1 MLRRFVALF
10 VSALWVLLSG
20 SQLSAQVLYGSIV
33 GTVTDQSGAVVPD
46 ARVRII
52 NPSTGEG
59 REVSTDN
66 AGTYIIGNVVPGTYN
81 VTVAKSGFRMHTK
94 TGVAATANTV
104 SRVDVQLELGSQTQ
118 QVTVESSATMLQTD
132 KADVHTDLN
141 PQELSNLPLPNY
153 RNYQSLFNL
162 VPGATPTQFQNS
174 VTDTPQRSLTTNVN
188 GTNRNNNTTR
198 IDGAGDVFV
207 WLPHNTVYVPPE
219 ETIETVNI
227 ATDSFDAEQG
237 MAGGASVTVITKSG
251 TNQMHGLGFAYWDDN
266 RLEAR
271 NFFYY
276 GKGTPFSL
284 HNIEGGTISGPI
296 VKDKLFY
303 FGSWEG
309 TWERE
314 NYSSLFT
321 VPTAAQRLGDFSGY
335 STTIYNPS
343 SGNSAGK
350 GRTPFPNNIVPAS
363 SISPI
368 AQQLQSLIPLPNQPG
383 TSSNYFSSGTQVL
396 NRNNFDVKVDWNRTS
411 THHIF
416 AKYSAMKALVQCSFG
431 LGAAGGPGLCNG
443 GPGTAPTLVQVPT
456 LGHSLVITP
465 NLLLDGVLGFN
476 RMGQHG
482 TDSFYGQNVG
492 LNLGIPGTNGPDIRQ
507 SGFPIFNITG
517 YTSLGQ
523 TANWMPFW
531 RHDESWT
538 TSHNLSWT
546 HGSHEFRFGFD
557 LIHYHLNQWQPE
569 AGSYGPRGLLSF
581 DGAITA
587 LSGGASPNQFNA
599 YAAFLL
605 GLDQSVGKSL
615 QNLPLT
621 GREWQF
627 AWYGRDRMQLTRNLT
642 LNLGLRYELYPL
654 VHRDHSGLGR
664 YDLNTNQMIIGG
676 IGGNPENA
684 GITVSHKMFAPRL
697 GLAYRLGS
705 ATVIRAGYGI
715 SYDPLPMSRVFRDP
729 YPLTVVQNFVGGNS
743 YTPFGSL
750 STGIPALFIPNVS
763 SGFVPVPTTEVIS
776 RSPFAGLLH
785 RGYIQSWNFTIERQL
800 PGAIV
805 ASVAYVGTETTHQF
819 VDHELNAGYPG
830 SGTAGLPLYR
840 LFGRTV
846 STLFEDGWLSSHYH
860 SLQVS
865 FNRRLTQGLL
875 LKGAYTRSKAID
887 MADDDGRVGL
897 LFNWPP
903 MLSRNEALAGFD
915 IPNNFQ
921 VGFVYDLPFGRGRSY
936 AQSGVASAILGGWQ
950 LNGTVSAFNGAPFTV
965 TASSASLNAPNNS
978 QTADQVLPTVALL
991 GGIGPGH
998 PYYDPKAFA
1007 PVTGVR
1013 FGTSGRNILRGP
1025 GVFNTNLS
1033 LFRTFPIRERL
1044 NLEFR
1049 AESYNFTN
1057 TPHFNAGSQ
1066 GTSFINANVSAGSFL
1081 QITAANT
1088 DQRQFRLGLRLS
1100 F

>member
-10 VSALWVLLSG
+10 VSALWISLS
-20 SQLSAQVLYGSIV
+20 SPQLRAQVLYGSIV

-46 ARVRII
+46 ARVRTI

-59 REVSTDN
+59 RDVSTDS
-66 AGTYIIGNVVPGTYN
+66 AGAYIIGNVVPGTYN
-81 VTVAKSGFRMHTK
+81 VTVTKPGFRMYTK
-94 TGVAATANTV
+94 TGVAASANTV
-104 SRVDVQLELGSQTQ
+104 SRVDVRLELGSQTQ
-118 QVTVESSATMLQTD
+118 QVTVQSAATLLQTD

-284 HNIEGGTISGPI
+284 HNIDGGTISGPI

-321 VPTAAQRLGDFSGY
+321 VPTAAQRTGDFSGY

-350 GRTPFPNNIVPAS
+350 GRTPFPNNVVPAS
-363 SISPI
+363 LISPI
-368 AQQLQSLIPLPNQPG
+368 AQQLQALIPLPNQPG

-538 TSHNLSWT
+538 TSHNLTWT

-581 DGAITA
+581 DGATTA

-605 GLDQSVGKSL
+605 GLDESVGKSL

-627 AWYGRDRMQLTRNLT
+627 AWYARDRMQVTRNLT

-676 IGGNPENA
+676 LGGNPENA

-729 YPLTVVQNFVGGNS
+729 YPLTVVQNFVGPNS
-743 YTPFGSL
+743 YIPFGSL

-776 RSPFAGLLH
+776 RSPFPGLLH

-830 SGTAGLPLYR
+830 SGTAGLPLYG

-865 FNRRLTQGLL
+865 FNRRLSQGLL
-875 LKGAYTRSKAID
+875 LKGAYTYSKAID

-897 LFNWPP
+897 LFNWTP

-921 VGFVYDLPFGRGRSY
+921 IGFVYDLPFGKGKSY
-936 AQSGVASAILGGWQ
+936 AQSGVAGAILGGWQ

-965 TASSASLNAPNNS
+965 TASGASLNAPNNT
-978 QTADQVLPTVALL
+978 QTADQVLPTVAQL

-1013 FGTSGRNILRGP
+1013 FGTSGRDILRGP